1 MITIGVPTREQL
13 EQVTRDLAP
22 DVVRIRCQASLDW
35 SGDAALYFRVILS
48 DDASRASRL
57 EAVTK
62 EVKSRLFE
70 ALDLSESDPI
80 PYFRFRS
87 ESEQAKIREQS
98 WE

>member
-1 MITIGVPTREQL
+1 MITASIPTREQL
-13 EQVTRDLAP
+13 EQIVRELAP

-35 SGDAALYFRVILS
+35 SGDSALYFRVILS
-48 DDASRASRL
+48 DDASAPARL
-57 EAVTK
+57 WGVTEK
-62 EVKSRLFE
+62 VRSTLFR

-87 ESEQAKIREQS
+87 DSEQAKIREQS